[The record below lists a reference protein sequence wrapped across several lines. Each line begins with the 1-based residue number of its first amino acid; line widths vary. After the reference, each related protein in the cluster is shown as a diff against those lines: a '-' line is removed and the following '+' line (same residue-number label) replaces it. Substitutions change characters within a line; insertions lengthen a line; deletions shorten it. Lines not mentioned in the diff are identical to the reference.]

1 MERNI
6 PTSGKTLDEFYQKLY
21 NIGVMSI
28 NEIRK
33 EIDLTEMKDGDTHF
47 VAANL
52 LSVKEAANNRPS
64 NSMLQSSDSTEK
76 EKTDPPQRQVRSKK
90 K

>member
-1 MERNI
+1 
-6 PTSGKTLDEFYQKLY
+6 
-21 NIGVMSI
+21 MSI

-33 EIDLTEMKDGDTHF
+33 EIDMTQMSDGDTHF

-64 NSMLQSSDSTEK
+64 NSMLQSSEK
-76 EKTDPPQRQVRSKK
+76 VDEEKTTPPKQVRSKK

>member
-1 MERNI
+1 
-6 PTSGKTLDEFYQKLY
+6 
-21 NIGVMSI
+21 MSI

-33 EIDLTEMKDGDTHF
+33 EIDLTEMADGDTHF

-76 EKTDPPQRQVRSKK
+76 EKTTPPKQVRSKK